1 MILIL
6 IIFFILSFIQ
16 NKLIYMISKDL
27 EVCLSNKIMIYL
39 IGIIVPLLIYNK
51 YKIELECINYLML
64 IPFITLISLI
74 DFRTYFVYDITVV
87 SGIIIQSIIFSLR
100 KIPYNILFEHV
111 EGLLLGLLLSFLLCK
126 LLRVIGEGDIGFYG
140 LCCFTLGIKHSLN
153 IFVLSFFLTSIFGVY
168 ILIKNKKIGIKTKIP
183 FTPFISLATIFIM
196 LTGYDIINIYFKIL
210 YNR

>member
-168 ILIKNKKIGIKTKIP
+168 ILIKNKKIGVKTKIP